1 MLNVRVLILEA
12 RFYEDLAEA
21 MMRGATR
28 ELDARQVA
36 WSRQWVPGA
45 FELPAALA
53 FALKAMARGEDVGY
67 DGFIAL
73 GCVIEGETDHYAHIC
88 REASRGLMDLAVAHA
103 IPLGFGLLT
112 CRTYAQAELRARDDG
127 AASVGLWSPVVRN
140 LAEEGRVAVR
150 NVRRNCVPATTART
164 RAATPLAPVSG

>member
-1 MLNVRVLILEA
+1 MQTPRVLILEA

-21 MMRGATR
+21 MIRGATA

-53 FALKAMARGEDVGY
+53 FALKAMARGEGDAGY

-73 GCVIEGETDHYAHIC
+73 GCVIEGETDHYEHIC
-88 REASRGLMDLAVAHA
+88 REASRGLMNLAVAHA
-103 IPLGFGLLT
+103 IPFGFGLLT
-112 CRTYAQAELRARDDG
+112 CRTYAQAEERVRIDGKNKGGDAARACLRMIELKRTLLHGQG
-127 AASVGLWSPVVRN
+127 ASSPS
-140 LAEEGRVAVR
+140 
-150 NVRRNCVPATTART
+150 
-164 RAATPLAPVSG
+164 AAPPLE

>member
-53 FALKAMARGEDVGY
+53 FALKAMARGEDVVY

-127 AASVGLWSPVVRN
+127 KNKGGDAARACLRMIELKRALLHGQGASSPSAASPS
-140 LAEEGRVAVR
+140 A
-150 NVRRNCVPATTART
+150 
-164 RAATPLAPVSG
+164 

>member
-127 AASVGLWSPVVRN
+127 KNKGGDAARACLRMIELKRALLHGHGASSPSAASPS
-140 LAEEGRVAVR
+140 A
-150 NVRRNCVPATTART
+150 
-164 RAATPLAPVSG
+164 

>member
-1 MLNVRVLILEA
+1 MIE
-12 RFYEDLAEA
+12 
-21 MMRGATR
+21 GATA
-28 ELDARQVA
+28 ELDARHIA

-53 FALKAMARGEDVGY
+53 FALKAMARRDDAGY

-112 CRTYAQAELRARDDG
+112 CRTYAQAEERARAGGRNKGGDAARACLRMIELKRALLHGEG
-127 AASVGLWSPVVRN
+127 ASLP
-140 LAEEGRVAVR
+140 
-150 NVRRNCVPATTART
+150 PATPAS
-164 RAATPLAPVSG
+164 A

>member
-1 MLNVRVLILEA
+1 MLNARVLILEA
-12 RFYEDLAEA
+12 RFYEALADA
-21 MMRGATR
+21 MIEGATR
-28 ELDARQVA
+28 ELDARRVP
-36 WSRQWVPGA
+36 WSRLWVPGA

-53 FALKAMARGEDVGY
+53 FVLKAMARGDDGGY

-112 CRTYAQAELRARDDG
+112 CRTYAQAEARARTDG
-127 AASVGLWSPVVRN
+127 RNKGGDAARACLRMIELKRALLHGQGASASSTASPS
-140 LAEEGRVAVR
+140 A
-150 NVRRNCVPATTART
+150 
-164 RAATPLAPVSG
+164 